1 MSRNP
6 VNQISVADSMTTE
19 SMFKVYDTEDN
30 TYFDVR
36 EDCGVTIDSEIYYNK
51 KQKRRFSVL
60 PLTRVLSK
68 TLWNIFW

>member
-1 MSRNP
+1 
-6 VNQISVADSMTTE
+6 
-19 SMFKVYDTEDN
+19 MFKVYDTEDN